1 MIILIFLY
9 IFVLTL
15 FKMMKNLIYY
25 LILLL
30 TMFSCKPKEN
40 MVYMEKEKAVAET
53 EINQAVFYGTHIQSG
68 DLLDIKVTAF
78 DENAV
83 RPFNLHS
90 MNNAT
95 NPEQVNLGQVGQIA
109 PQGYLVDNEGYIYFP
124 VLGKLYIKGMT
135 LAQLRADIEKRLLT
149 YLSDPL
155 VSIKQLNFNV
165 TVLGEVKKPGQYTNP
180 SDKITVL
187 QALGLAGDMTDYGNR
202 TNVKLIREIDGV
214 SKTFTIDFTDKNI
227 TSSPYYYMQQN
238 DVLYVEPDL
247 IKKKTANIDPN
258 RNLAFQIG
266 GIALGLA
273 SILISILK

>member
-40 MVYMEKEKAVAET
+40 MVYMEKEKNIAESK
-53 EINQAVFYGTHIQSG
+53 INQAVFYGAHIQSG
-68 DLLDIKVTAF
+68 DVLDIKVTAF

-83 RPFNLHS
+83 RPFNLYS
-90 MNNAT
+90 MNNSTSAG
-95 NPEQVNLGQVGQIA
+95 QVNGQTAQLA
-109 PQGYLVDNEGYIYFP
+109 PQGYLVDNEGFIYFP

-135 LAQLRADIEKRLLT
+135 LAQLRADLEKRLLA

-155 VSIKQLNFNV
+155 VSIKQLNFNI
-165 TVLGEVKKPGQYTNP
+165 TVLGEVKNPGQYTNP

-214 SKTFTIDFTDKNI
+214 SKTFTIDFTNKNI
-227 TSSPYYYMQQN
+227 TNSPYYYMQQN
-238 DVLYVEPDL
+238 DVLYIEPDL

-266 GIALGLA
+266 GIALGVA
-273 SILISILK
+273 SILISLLK

>member
-1 MIILIFLY
+1 MMILIFLY

-40 MVYMEKEKAVAET
+40 MVYMEKEKNIAESK
-53 EINQAVFYGTHIQSG
+53 INQAVFYGAHIQSG
-68 DLLDIKVTAF
+68 DVLEIKVTAF

-83 RPFNLHS
+83 RPFNLYS
-90 MNNAT
+90 MNNST
-95 NPEQVNLGQVGQIA
+95 STGQVNGQTAQLA
-109 PQGYLVDNEGYIYFP
+109 PQGYLVDNEGFIYFP

-135 LAQLRADIEKRLLT
+135 LAQLRADLEKRLLT
-149 YLSDPL
+149 YLAEPL

-202 TNVKLIREIDGV
+202 TNVKLIREEEGV
-214 SKTFTIDFTDKNI
+214 SKTYVIDFTDKNI

-238 DVLYVEPDL
+238 DVLYVEPDM
-247 IKKKTANIDPN
+247 IKKKSANIDPN
-258 RNLAFQIG
+258 RGLVFQIG
-266 GIALGLA
+266 GVALGVA
-273 SILISILK
+273 SILISILR

>member
-1 MIILIFLY
+1 MIILIFLF

-40 MVYMEKEKAVAET
+40 MVYMEKEKNIAESK
-53 EINQAVFYGTHIQSG
+53 INQAVFYGAHIQSG
-68 DLLDIKVTAF
+68 DVLDIKVTAF

-83 RPFNLHS
+83 RPFNLYS
-90 MNNAT
+90 MNNST
-95 NPEQVNLGQVGQIA
+95 SPGQMNGQTAQLA
-109 PQGYLVDNEGYIYFP
+109 PQGYLVDNEGFIYFP

-135 LAQLRADIEKRLLT
+135 LAQLRADLEKRLLT
-149 YLSDPL
+149 YLAEPL
-155 VSIKQLNFNV
+155 VSIKQLNFNI

-202 TNVKLIREIDGV
+202 TNVKLIREEEGI
-214 SKTFTIDFTDKNI
+214 SKTYVIDFTDKNI

-238 DVLYVEPDL
+238 DVLYVEPDM
-247 IKKKTANIDPN
+247 IKKKSANIDPN
-258 RNLAFQIG
+258 RGLVFQIG
-266 GIALGLA
+266 GVALGVA
-273 SILISILK
+273 SILISILR

>member
-40 MVYMEKEKAVAET
+40 MVYMEKEKNIAESK
-53 EINQAVFYGTHIQSG
+53 INQAVFYGAHIQSG
-68 DLLDIKVTAF
+68 DVLEIKVTAF

-83 RPFNLHS
+83 RPFNLYS
-90 MNNAT
+90 MNNST
-95 NPEQVNLGQVGQIA
+95 STEQVNGQTAQLA
-109 PQGYLVDNEGYIYFP
+109 PQGYLVDNEGFIYFP

-135 LAQLRADIEKRLLT
+135 LAQLRADLEKRLLA

-155 VSIKQLNFNV
+155 VSIKQLNFNI

-214 SKTFTIDFTDKNI
+214 SKTFTIDFTNKNI
-227 TSSPYYYMQQN
+227 TNSPYYYMQQN
-238 DVLYVEPDL
+238 DVLYIEPDL

-266 GIALGLA
+266 GIALGVA
-273 SILISILK
+273 SILISLLK

>member
-83 RPFNLHS
+83 RPFNLYS
-90 MNNAT
+90 MNNST
-95 NPEQVNLGQVGQIA
+95 STEQVNGQTAQLA
-109 PQGYLVDNEGYIYFP
+109 PQGYLVDNEGFIYFP

-135 LAQLRADIEKRLLT
+135 LAQLRADLEKRLLA

-155 VSIKQLNFNV
+155 VSIKQLNFNI
-165 TVLGEVKKPGQYTNP
+165 TVLGEVKNPGQYTNP

-214 SKTFTIDFTDKNI
+214 SKTFTIDFTNKNI
-227 TSSPYYYMQQN
+227 TNSPYYYMQQN
-238 DVLYVEPDL
+238 DVLYIEPDL

-266 GIALGLA
+266 GIALGVA
-273 SILISILK
+273 SILISLLK

>member
-40 MVYMEKEKAVAET
+40 MVYMEKEKNIAESK
-53 EINQAVFYGTHIQSG
+53 INQAVFYGAHIQSG
-68 DLLDIKVTAF
+68 DVLDIKVTAF

-83 RPFNLHS
+83 RPFNLYS
-90 MNNAT
+90 MNNST
-95 NPEQVNLGQVGQIA
+95 STGQVNGQTAQLA
-109 PQGYLVDNEGYIYFP
+109 PQGYLVDNEGFIYFP

-135 LAQLRADIEKRLLT
+135 LAQLRADLEKRLLA
-149 YLSDPL
+149 YLTDPL
-155 VSIKQLNFNV
+155 VSIKQLNFNI

-214 SKTFTIDFTDKNI
+214 SKTYTIDFTNKNI
-227 TSSPYYYMQQN
+227 TNSPYYYMQQN
-238 DVLYVEPDL
+238 DVLYIEPDL

-266 GIALGLA
+266 GIALGVA
-273 SILISILK
+273 SILISLLK

>member
-40 MVYMEKEKAVAET
+40 MVYMEKEKNIAESK
-53 EINQAVFYGTHIQSG
+53 INQAVFYGAHIQSG
-68 DLLDIKVTAF
+68 DVLDIKVTAF

-83 RPFNLHS
+83 RPFNLYS
-90 MNNAT
+90 MNNST
-95 NPEQVNLGQVGQIA
+95 STGQLNGQTAQLA
-109 PQGYLVDNEGYIYFP
+109 PQGYLVDNEGFIYFP

-135 LAQLRADIEKRLLT
+135 LAQLRADLEKRLLT
-149 YLSDPL
+149 YLAEPL
-155 VSIKQLNFNV
+155 VSIKQLNFNI

-214 SKTFTIDFTDKNI
+214 SKTFTIDFTNKNI
-227 TSSPYYYMQQN
+227 TNSPYYYMQQN
-238 DVLYVEPDL
+238 DVLYIEPDL

-266 GIALGLA
+266 GIALGVA
-273 SILISILK
+273 SILISLLK

>member
-1 MIILIFLY
+1 
-9 IFVLTL
+9 
-15 FKMMKNLIYY
+15 MMKNLIYY

-40 MVYMEKEKAVAET
+40 MVYMEKEKNIAESK
-53 EINQAVFYGTHIQSG
+53 INQAVFYGAHIQSG
-68 DLLDIKVTAF
+68 DVLEIKVTAF

-149 YLSDPL
+149 YLAEPL

-165 TVLGEVKKPGQYTNP
+165 TVLGEVKSPGQYTSP
-180 SDKITVL
+180 SDKITIL
-187 QALGLAGDMTDYGNR
+187 QALGLAGDMTDFGNR
-202 TNVKLIREIDGV
+202 TNVKLVREEEGV
-214 SKTFTIDFTDKNI
+214 SKTYVIDFTDKNI

>member
-83 RPFNLHS
+83 RPFNLYS
-90 MNNAT
+90 MNNST
-95 NPEQVNLGQVGQIA
+95 STGQVNGQTAQLA
-109 PQGYLVDNEGYIYFP
+109 PQGYLVDNEGFIYFP

-135 LAQLRADIEKRLLT
+135 LAQLRADLEKRLLA

-155 VSIKQLNFNV
+155 VSIKQLNFNI

-214 SKTFTIDFTDKNI
+214 SKTFTIDFTNKNI
-227 TSSPYYYMQQN
+227 TNSPYYYMQQN
-238 DVLYVEPDL
+238 DVLYIEPDL

-266 GIALGLA
+266 GIALGVA
-273 SILISILK
+273 SILISLLK

>member
-40 MVYMEKEKAVAET
+40 MVYMEKEKNIAESK
-53 EINQAVFYGTHIQSG
+53 INQAVFYGAHIQSG
-68 DLLDIKVTAF
+68 DVLDIKVTAF

-83 RPFNLHS
+83 RPFNLYS
-90 MNNAT
+90 MNNST
-95 NPEQVNLGQVGQIA
+95 STGQVNGQTAQLA
-109 PQGYLVDNEGYIYFP
+109 PQGYLVDNEGFIYFP

-135 LAQLRADIEKRLLT
+135 LAQLRADLEKRLLT
-149 YLSDPL
+149 YLAEPL

-165 TVLGEVKKPGQYTNP
+165 TVLGEVKSPGQYTSP
-180 SDKITVL
+180 SDKITIL

-202 TNVKLIREIDGV
+202 TNVKLIREEEGV
-214 SKTFTIDFTDKNI
+214 SKTYVIDFTDKNI

-238 DVLYVEPDL
+238 DVLYVEPDM
-247 IKKKTANIDPN
+247 IKKKSANIDPN
-258 RNLAFQIG
+258 RGLVFQIG
-266 GIALGLA
+266 GVALGVA
-273 SILISILK
+273 SILISILR

>member
-40 MVYMEKEKAVAET
+40 MVYMEKEKNIAESK
-53 EINQAVFYGTHIQSG
+53 INQAVFYGAHIQSG
-68 DLLDIKVTAF
+68 DVLEIKVTAF

-83 RPFNLHS
+83 RPFNLYS
-90 MNNAT
+90 MNNST
-95 NPEQVNLGQVGQIA
+95 SPGQMNGQTAQLA
-109 PQGYLVDNEGYIYFP
+109 PQGYLVDNEGFIYFP

-135 LAQLRADIEKRLLT
+135 LAQLRADLEKRLLT
-149 YLSDPL
+149 YLAEPL
-155 VSIKQLNFNV
+155 VSIKQLNFNI

-202 TNVKLIREIDGV
+202 TNVKLIREEEGV
-214 SKTFTIDFTDKNI
+214 SKTYTIDFTDKNI

-238 DVLYVEPDL
+238 DVLYVEPDM
-247 IKKKTANIDPN
+247 IKKKSANIDPN
-258 RNLAFQIG
+258 RGLVFQIG
-266 GIALGLA
+266 GVALGVA
-273 SILISILK
+273 SILISILR

>member
-1 MIILIFLY
+1 MMILIFLY

-83 RPFNLHS
+83 RPFNLYS
-90 MNNAT
+90 MNNST
-95 NPEQVNLGQVGQIA
+95 STEQVNGQTAQLA
-109 PQGYLVDNEGYIYFP
+109 PQGYLVDNEGFIYFP

-135 LAQLRADIEKRLLT
+135 LAQLRADLEKRLLA

-155 VSIKQLNFNV
+155 VSIKQLNFNI

-214 SKTFTIDFTDKNI
+214 SKTFTIDFTNKNI
-227 TSSPYYYMQQN
+227 TNSPYYYMQQN
-238 DVLYVEPDL
+238 DVLYIEPDL

-266 GIALGLA
+266 GIALGVA
-273 SILISILK
+273 SILISLLK

>member
-83 RPFNLHS
+83 RPFNLYS
-90 MNNAT
+90 MNNST
-95 NPEQVNLGQVGQIA
+95 STGQVNGQTAQLA
-109 PQGYLVDNEGYIYFP
+109 PQGYLVDNEGFIYFP

-135 LAQLRADIEKRLLT
+135 LAQLRADLEKRLLA
-149 YLSDPL
+149 YLTDPL
-155 VSIKQLNFNV
+155 VSIKQLNFNI

-214 SKTFTIDFTDKNI
+214 SKTFTIDFTNKNI
-227 TSSPYYYMQQN
+227 TNSPYYYMQQN
-238 DVLYVEPDL
+238 DVLYIEPDL

-266 GIALGLA
+266 GIALGVA
-273 SILISILK
+273 SILISLLK

>member
-83 RPFNLHS
+83 RPFNLYS
-90 MNNAT
+90 MNNST
-95 NPEQVNLGQVGQIA
+95 STEQVNGQTAQLA
-109 PQGYLVDNEGYIYFP
+109 PQGYLVDNEGFIYFP

-135 LAQLRADIEKRLLT
+135 LAQLRADLEKRLLA
-149 YLSDPL
+149 YLTDPL
-155 VSIKQLNFNV
+155 VSIKQLNFNI

-214 SKTFTIDFTDKNI
+214 SKTFTIDFTNKNI
-227 TSSPYYYMQQN
+227 TNSPYYYMQQN
-238 DVLYVEPDL
+238 DVLYIEPDL

-266 GIALGLA
+266 GIALGVA
-273 SILISILK
+273 SILISLLK

>member
-40 MVYMEKEKAVAET
+40 MVYMEKEKNIAESK
-53 EINQAVFYGTHIQSG
+53 INQAVFYGAHIQSG
-68 DLLDIKVTAF
+68 DVLDIKVTAF

-83 RPFNLHS
+83 RPFNLYS
-90 MNNAT
+90 MNNST
-95 NPEQVNLGQVGQIA
+95 STGQVNGQTAQLA
-109 PQGYLVDNEGYIYFP
+109 PQGYLVDNEGFIYFP
-124 VLGKLYIKGMT
+124 VIGKLYIKGMT
-135 LAQLRADIEKRLLT
+135 LAQLRADLEKRLLA
-149 YLSDPL
+149 YLAEPL
-155 VSIKQLNFNV
+155 VSIKQLNFNI

-187 QALGLAGDMTDYGNR
+187 QALGLAGDMTDFGNR

-214 SKTFTIDFTDKNI
+214 SKTFTIDFTNKNI
-227 TSSPYYYMQQN
+227 TNSPYYYMQQN
-238 DVLYVEPDL
+238 DVLYVEPDI
-247 IKKKTANIDPN
+247 IKKKSANIDPN
-258 RNLAFQIG
+258 RGLVFQIG
-266 GIALGLA
+266 GVALGVA

>member
-40 MVYMEKEKAVAET
+40 MVYMEKEKNIAESK
-53 EINQAVFYGTHIQSG
+53 INQAVFYGAHIQSG
-68 DLLDIKVTAF
+68 DVLEIKVTAF

-83 RPFNLHS
+83 RPFNLYS
-90 MNNAT
+90 MNNST
-95 NPEQVNLGQVGQIA
+95 SPGQMNGQTAQLA
-109 PQGYLVDNEGYIYFP
+109 PQGYLVDNEGFIYFP

-135 LAQLRADIEKRLLT
+135 LAQLRADLEKRLLT
-149 YLSDPL
+149 YLAEPL
-155 VSIKQLNFNV
+155 VSIKQLNFNI

-202 TNVKLIREIDGV
+202 TNVKLIREEEGV
-214 SKTFTIDFTDKNI
+214 SKTYVIDFTDKNI

-238 DVLYVEPDL
+238 DVLYVEPDM
-247 IKKKTANIDPN
+247 IKKKSANIDPN
-258 RNLAFQIG
+258 RGLVFQIG
-266 GIALGLA
+266 GVALGVA
-273 SILISILK
+273 SILISILR

>member
-1 MIILIFLY
+1 MMILIFLY

-83 RPFNLHS
+83 RPFNLYS
-90 MNNAT
+90 MNNST
-95 NPEQVNLGQVGQIA
+95 STGQVNGQTAQLA
-109 PQGYLVDNEGYIYFP
+109 PQGYLVDNEGFIYFP

-135 LAQLRADIEKRLLT
+135 LAQLRADLEKRLLA
-149 YLSDPL
+149 YLTDPL
-155 VSIKQLNFNV
+155 VSIKQLNFNI
-165 TVLGEVKKPGQYTNP
+165 TVLGEVKNPGQYTNP

-214 SKTFTIDFTDKNI
+214 SKTFTIDFTNKNI
-227 TSSPYYYMQQN
+227 TNSPYYYMQQN
-238 DVLYVEPDL
+238 DVLYIEPDL

-266 GIALGLA
+266 GIAIGVA
-273 SILISILK
+273 SILISLLK

>member
-40 MVYMEKEKAVAET
+40 MVYMEKEKNIAESK
-53 EINQAVFYGTHIQSG
+53 INQAVFYGAHIQSG
-68 DLLDIKVTAF
+68 DVLEIKVTAF

-83 RPFNLHS
+83 RPFNLYS
-90 MNNAT
+90 MNNST
-95 NPEQVNLGQVGQIA
+95 SPGQMNGQTAQLA
-109 PQGYLVDNEGYIYFP
+109 PQGYLVDNEGFIYFP

-135 LAQLRADIEKRLLT
+135 LAQLRADLEKRLLT
-149 YLSDPL
+149 YLAEPL
-155 VSIKQLNFNV
+155 VSIKQLNFNI

-202 TNVKLIREIDGV
+202 TNVKLIREEEGI
-214 SKTFTIDFTDKNI
+214 SKTYVIDFTDKNI

-238 DVLYVEPDL
+238 DVLYVEPDM
-247 IKKKTANIDPN
+247 IKKKSANIDPN
-258 RNLAFQIG
+258 RGLVFQIG
-266 GIALGLA
+266 GVALGVA
-273 SILISILK
+273 SILISILR

>member
-83 RPFNLHS
+83 RPFNLYS
-90 MNNAT
+90 MNNST
-95 NPEQVNLGQVGQIA
+95 STGQVNGQTAQLA
-109 PQGYLVDNEGYIYFP
+109 PQGYLVDNEGFIYFP

-135 LAQLRADIEKRLLT
+135 LAQLRADLEKRLLA

-155 VSIKQLNFNV
+155 VSIKQLNFNI
-165 TVLGEVKKPGQYTNP
+165 TVLGEVKNPGQYTNP

-214 SKTFTIDFTDKNI
+214 SKTYTIDFTNKNI
-227 TSSPYYYMQQN
+227 TNSPYYYMQQN
-238 DVLYVEPDL
+238 DVLYIEPDL

-266 GIALGLA
+266 GIALGVA
-273 SILISILK
+273 SILISLLK

>member
-40 MVYMEKEKAVAET
+40 MVYMEKEKNIAESK
-53 EINQAVFYGTHIQSG
+53 INQAVFYGAHIQSG
-68 DLLDIKVTAF
+68 DVLEIKVTAF

-83 RPFNLHS
+83 RPFNLYS
-90 MNNAT
+90 MNNSSS
-95 NPEQVNLGQVGQIA
+95 PGQLSGQTAQLA
-109 PQGYLVDNEGYIYFP
+109 PQVYLVDNEGFIYFP
-124 VLGKLYIKGMT
+124 VIGKLYIKGMT
-135 LAQLRADIEKRLLT
+135 LAQLRADLEKRLLT
-149 YLSDPL
+149 YLAEPL

-165 TVLGEVKKPGQYTNP
+165 TVLGEVKNPGQHTSA
-180 SDKITVL
+180 SDKITIL
-187 QALGLAGDMTDYGNR
+187 QALGLAGDMTDFGNR
-202 TNVKLIREIDGV
+202 TNVKLIREINGV
-214 SKTFTIDFTDKNI
+214 SKTFTIDFTNKNI
-227 TSSPYYYMQQN
+227 TNSPYYYMQQN
-238 DVLYVEPDL
+238 DVLYIEPDI

-266 GIALGLA
+266 GIALGVA

>member
-1 MIILIFLY
+1 MMILIFLY

-83 RPFNLHS
+83 RPFNLYS
-90 MNNAT
+90 MNNST
-95 NPEQVNLGQVGQIA
+95 STGQVNGQTAQLA
-109 PQGYLVDNEGYIYFP
+109 PQGYLVDNEGFIYFP

-135 LAQLRADIEKRLLT
+135 LAQLRADLEKRLLA
-149 YLSDPL
+149 YLTDPL
-155 VSIKQLNFNV
+155 VSIKQLNFNI
-165 TVLGEVKKPGQYTNP
+165 TVLGEVKNPGQYTNP

-214 SKTFTIDFTDKNI
+214 SKTYTIDFTNKNI
-227 TSSPYYYMQQN
+227 TNSPYYYMQQN
-238 DVLYVEPDL
+238 DVLYIEPDL

-266 GIALGLA
+266 GIALGVA
-273 SILISILK
+273 SILISLLK

>member
-1 MIILIFLY
+1 MIVLIFLY

-15 FKMMKNLIYY
+15 FKMMENLIYY

-40 MVYMEKEKAVAET
+40 MVYMEKEKNIAES

-68 DLLDIKVTAF
+68 DVLEIKVTAF

-83 RPFNLHS
+83 RPFNLYS
-90 MNNAT
+90 MNNST
-95 NPEQVNLGQVGQIA
+95 SPGQLNGQTAQLA
-109 PQGYLVDNEGYIYFP
+109 PQGYLVDNEGFIYFP

-135 LAQLRADIEKRLLT
+135 LAQLRADLEKRLLT
-149 YLSDPL
+149 YLAEPL
-155 VSIKQLNFNV
+155 VSIKQLNFNI

>member
-1 MIILIFLY
+1 MMILIFLY

-40 MVYMEKEKAVAET
+40 MVYMEKEKNIAESK
-53 EINQAVFYGTHIQSG
+53 INQAVFYGAHIQSG
-68 DLLDIKVTAF
+68 DVLDIKVTAF

-83 RPFNLHS
+83 RPFNLYS
-90 MNNAT
+90 MNNST
-95 NPEQVNLGQVGQIA
+95 SPGQMNGQTAQLA
-109 PQGYLVDNEGYIYFP
+109 PQGYLVDNEGFIYFP
-124 VLGKLYIKGMT
+124 VIGKLYIKGMT
-135 LAQLRADIEKRLLT
+135 LAQLRADLEKRLLA
-149 YLSDPL
+149 YLTDPL
-155 VSIKQLNFNV
+155 VSIKQLNFNI

-202 TNVKLIREIDGV
+202 TNVKLIREEEGI
-214 SKTFTIDFTDKNI
+214 SKTYTIDFTDKNI

-238 DVLYVEPDL
+238 DVLYVEPDI
-247 IKKKTANIDPN
+247 IKKKSANIDPN
-258 RNLAFQIG
+258 RSLIFQIG
-266 GIALGLA
+266 GVALGVA

>member
-1 MIILIFLY
+1 
-9 IFVLTL
+9 
-15 FKMMKNLIYY
+15 MKNLIYY

-40 MVYMEKEKAVAET
+40 MVYMEKEKNIAESK
-53 EINQAVFYGTHIQSG
+53 INQAVFYGAHIQSG
-68 DLLDIKVTAF
+68 DVLDIKVTAF

-83 RPFNLHS
+83 RPFNLYS
-90 MNNAT
+90 MNNST
-95 NPEQVNLGQVGQIA
+95 STGQVNGQTAQLA
-109 PQGYLVDNEGYIYFP
+109 PQGYLVDNEGFIYFP

-135 LAQLRADIEKRLLT
+135 LAQLRADLEKRLLA
-149 YLSDPL
+149 YLTDPL
-155 VSIKQLNFNV
+155 VSIKQLNFNI
-165 TVLGEVKKPGQYTNP
+165 TVLGEVKNPGQYTNP

-214 SKTFTIDFTDKNI
+214 SKTYTIDFTNKNI
-227 TSSPYYYMQQN
+227 TNSPYYYMQQN
-238 DVLYVEPDL
+238 DVLYIEPDL

-266 GIALGLA
+266 GIALGVA
-273 SILISILK
+273 SILISLLK

>member
-1 MIILIFLY
+1 MIILIFLF

-40 MVYMEKEKAVAET
+40 MVYMEKEKNIAESK
-53 EINQAVFYGTHIQSG
+53 INQAVFYGAHIQSG
-68 DLLDIKVTAF
+68 DVLEIKVTAF

-83 RPFNLHS
+83 RPFNLYS
-90 MNNAT
+90 MNNST
-95 NPEQVNLGQVGQIA
+95 SPGQLNGQTAQLA
-109 PQGYLVDNEGYIYFP
+109 PQGYLVDNEGFIYFP

-135 LAQLRADIEKRLLT
+135 LAQLRADLEKRLLT
-149 YLSDPL
+149 YLAEPL
-155 VSIKQLNFNV
+155 VSIKQLNFNI

-202 TNVKLIREIDGV
+202 TNVKLIREEEGI
-214 SKTFTIDFTDKNI
+214 SKTYVIDFTDKNI

-238 DVLYVEPDL
+238 DVLYVEPDM
-247 IKKKTANIDPN
+247 IKKKSANIDPN
-258 RNLAFQIG
+258 RGLVFQIG
-266 GIALGLA
+266 GVALGVA
-273 SILISILK
+273 SILISILR

>member
-1 MIILIFLY
+1 MIILIFLF

-40 MVYMEKEKAVAET
+40 MVYMEKEKNIAESN
-53 EINQAVFYGTHIQSG
+53 INQAVFYGAHIQSG
-68 DLLDIKVTAF
+68 DVLDIKVTAF

-83 RPFNLHS
+83 RPFNLYS
-90 MNNAT
+90 MNNST
-95 NPEQVNLGQVGQIA
+95 SPGQMNGQTAQLA
-109 PQGYLVDNEGYIYFP
+109 PQGYLVDNEGFIYFP

-135 LAQLRADIEKRLLT
+135 LAQLRADLEKRLFAYLT
-149 YLSDPL
+149 DPL
-155 VSIKQLNFNV
+155 VSIKQLNFNI
-165 TVLGEVKKPGQYTNP
+165 TVLGEVKNPGQYTNP

-202 TNVKLIREIDGV
+202 TNVKLIREEEGI
-214 SKTFTIDFTDKNI
+214 SKTYVIDFTDKNI

-238 DVLYVEPDL
+238 DVLYVEPDM
-247 IKKKTANIDPN
+247 IKKKSANIDPN
-258 RNLAFQIG
+258 RGLVFQIG
-266 GIALGLA
+266 GVALGVA
-273 SILISILK
+273 SILISILR

>member
-1 MIILIFLY
+1 MIILIFLF

-40 MVYMEKEKAVAET
+40 MVYMEKEKNIAESK
-53 EINQAVFYGTHIQSG
+53 INQAVFYGAHIQSG
-68 DLLDIKVTAF
+68 DVLDIKVTAF

-83 RPFNLHS
+83 RPFNLYS
-90 MNNAT
+90 MNNST
-95 NPEQVNLGQVGQIA
+95 STGQVNGQTAQLA
-109 PQGYLVDNEGYIYFP
+109 PQGYLVDNEGFIYFP

-135 LAQLRADIEKRLLT
+135 LAQLRVDLEKRLLT
-149 YLSDPL
+149 YLAEPL
-155 VSIKQLNFNV
+155 VSIKQLNFNI

-202 TNVKLIREIDGV
+202 TNVKLIREEEGV
-214 SKTFTIDFTDKNI
+214 SKTYVIDFTDKNI

-238 DVLYVEPDL
+238 DVLYVEPDM
-247 IKKKTANIDPN
+247 IKKKSANIDPN
-258 RNLAFQIG
+258 RGLVFQIG
-266 GIALGLA
+266 GVALGVA
-273 SILISILK
+273 SILISILR

>member
-40 MVYMEKEKAVAET
+40 MVYMEKEKNIAESK
-53 EINQAVFYGTHIQSG
+53 INQAVFYGAHIQSG
-68 DLLDIKVTAF
+68 DVLDIKVTAF

-83 RPFNLHS
+83 RPFNLYS
-90 MNNAT
+90 MNNST
-95 NPEQVNLGQVGQIA
+95 SPGQMNGQTAQLA
-109 PQGYLVDNEGYIYFP
+109 PQGYLVDNEGFIYFP

-135 LAQLRADIEKRLLT
+135 LAQLRADLEKRLLT
-149 YLSDPL
+149 YLAEPL
-155 VSIKQLNFNV
+155 VSIKQLNFNI

-202 TNVKLIREIDGV
+202 TNVKLIREEEGI
-214 SKTFTIDFTDKNI
+214 SKTYTIDFTDKNI

-238 DVLYVEPDL
+238 DVLYVEPDM
-247 IKKKTANIDPN
+247 IKKKSANIDPN
-258 RNLAFQIG
+258 RGLVFQIG
-266 GIALGLA
+266 GVALGVA

>member
-53 EINQAVFYGTHIQSG
+53 EINQAVFYGAHIQSG
-68 DLLDIKVTAF
+68 DVLEIKVTAF

-83 RPFNLHS
+83 RPFNLYS
-90 MNNAT
+90 MNNST
-95 NPEQVNLGQVGQIA
+95 STGQVNGQTAQLA
-109 PQGYLVDNEGYIYFP
+109 PQGYLVDNEGFIYFP

-135 LAQLRADIEKRLLT
+135 LAQLRADLEKRLLA
-149 YLSDPL
+149 YLTDPL
-155 VSIKQLNFNV
+155 VSIKQLNFNI
-165 TVLGEVKKPGQYTNP
+165 TVLGEVKNPGQYTNP

-214 SKTFTIDFTDKNI
+214 SKTFTIDFTNKNI
-227 TSSPYYYMQQN
+227 TNSPYYYMQQN
-238 DVLYVEPDL
+238 DVLYIEPDL

-266 GIALGLA
+266 GIALGVA
-273 SILISILK
+273 SILISLLK

>member
-1 MIILIFLY
+1 MIILIFLF

-40 MVYMEKEKAVAET
+40 MVYMEKEKNIAESK
-53 EINQAVFYGTHIQSG
+53 INQAVFYGAHIQSG
-68 DLLDIKVTAF
+68 DVLDIKVTAF

-83 RPFNLHS
+83 RPFNLYS
-90 MNNAT
+90 MNNST
-95 NPEQVNLGQVGQIA
+95 STGQVNGQTAQLA
-109 PQGYLVDNEGYIYFP
+109 PQGYLVDNEGFIYFP

-135 LAQLRADIEKRLLT
+135 LAQLRADLEKRLLT
-149 YLSDPL
+149 YLAEPL
-155 VSIKQLNFNV
+155 VSIKQLNFNI

-214 SKTFTIDFTDKNI
+214 SKTFTIDFTNKNI
-227 TSSPYYYMQQN
+227 TNSPYYYMQQN
-238 DVLYVEPDL
+238 DVLYVEPDI
-247 IKKKTANIDPN
+247 IKKKSANIDPN
-258 RNLAFQIG
+258 RSLIFQIG
-266 GIALGLA
+266 GVALGVA
-273 SILISILK
+273 SILISILR

>member
-40 MVYMEKEKAVAET
+40 MVYMEKEKNIAESK
-53 EINQAVFYGTHIQSG
+53 INQAVFYGAHIQSG
-68 DLLDIKVTAF
+68 DVLDIKVTAF

-83 RPFNLHS
+83 RPFNLYS
-90 MNNAT
+90 MNNST
-95 NPEQVNLGQVGQIA
+95 STGQVNGQTAQLA
-109 PQGYLVDNEGYIYFP
+109 PQGYLVDNEGFIYFP

-135 LAQLRADIEKRLLT
+135 LAQLRADLEKRLLA
-149 YLSDPL
+149 YLTDPL
-155 VSIKQLNFNV
+155 VSIKQLNFNI

-214 SKTFTIDFTDKNI
+214 SKTFTIDFTNKNI
-227 TSSPYYYMQQN
+227 TNSPYYYMQQN
-238 DVLYVEPDL
+238 DVLYIEPDL

-266 GIALGLA
+266 GIALGVA
-273 SILISILK
+273 SILISLLK

>member
-40 MVYMEKEKAVAET
+40 MVYMEKEKNIAESK
-53 EINQAVFYGTHIQSG
+53 INQAVFYGAHIQSG
-68 DLLDIKVTAF
+68 DVLDIKVTAF

-83 RPFNLHS
+83 RPFNLYS
-90 MNNAT
+90 MNNST
-95 NPEQVNLGQVGQIA
+95 STGQVNGQTAQLA
-109 PQGYLVDNEGYIYFP
+109 PQGYLVDNEGFIYFP
-124 VLGKLYIKGMT
+124 VIGKLYIKGMT
-135 LAQLRADIEKRLLT
+135 LAQLRADLEKRLLA
-149 YLSDPL
+149 YLAEPL

-165 TVLGEVKKPGQYTNP
+165 TVLGEVKSPGQYTSP
-180 SDKITVL
+180 SDKITIL
-187 QALGLAGDMTDYGNR
+187 QALGLAGDMTDFGNR

-214 SKTFTIDFTDKNI
+214 SKTFAIDFTSKNI
-227 TSSPYYYMQQN
+227 TNSPYYYMQQN
-238 DVLYVEPDL
+238 DVLYVEPDM
-247 IKKKTANIDPN
+247 IKKKSANIDPN
-258 RNLAFQIG
+258 RSLIFQIG
-266 GIALGLA
+266 GVALGVA

>member
-25 LILLL
+25 LVLLL

-53 EINQAVFYGTHIQSG
+53 EINQAVFYGAHIQSG
-68 DLLDIKVTAF
+68 DVLDIKVTAF

-83 RPFNLHS
+83 RPFNLYS
-90 MNNAT
+90 MNNST
-95 NPEQVNLGQVGQIA
+95 SPGQMNGQTAQLA
-109 PQGYLVDNEGYIYFP
+109 PQGYLVDNEGFIYFP
-124 VLGKLYIKGMT
+124 VIGKLYIKGMT
-135 LAQLRADIEKRLLT
+135 LAQLRADLEKRLLA

-155 VSIKQLNFNV
+155 VSIKQLNFNI

-214 SKTFTIDFTDKNI
+214 SKTFTIDFTNKNI
-227 TSSPYYYMQQN
+227 TNSPYYYMQQN
-238 DVLYVEPDL
+238 DVLYVEPDM
-247 IKKKTANIDPN
+247 IKKKSANIDPN
-258 RNLAFQIG
+258 RGLVFQIG
-266 GIALGLA
+266 GVALGVA

>member
-1 MIILIFLY
+1 MIILIFLF

-40 MVYMEKEKAVAET
+40 MVYMEKEKNIAESK
-53 EINQAVFYGTHIQSG
+53 INQAVFYGAHIQSG
-68 DLLDIKVTAF
+68 DVLEIKVTAF

-83 RPFNLHS
+83 RPFNLYS
-90 MNNAT
+90 MNNSSS
-95 NPEQVNLGQVGQIA
+95 PGQLSGQTAQLA
-109 PQGYLVDNEGYIYFP
+109 PQVYLVDNEGFIYFP

-135 LAQLRADIEKRLLT
+135 LAQLRADLEKRLLT
-149 YLSDPL
+149 YLAEPL
-155 VSIKQLNFNV
+155 VSIKQLNFNI

-202 TNVKLIREIDGV
+202 TNVKLIREEEGI
-214 SKTFTIDFTDKNI
+214 SKTYVIDFTDKNI

-238 DVLYVEPDL
+238 DVLYVEPDM
-247 IKKKTANIDPN
+247 IKKKSANIDPN
-258 RNLAFQIG
+258 RGLVFQIG
-266 GIALGLA
+266 GVALGVA

>member
-83 RPFNLHS
+83 RPFNLYS
-90 MNNAT
+90 MNNST
-95 NPEQVNLGQVGQIA
+95 STGQVNGQTAQLA
-109 PQGYLVDNEGYIYFP
+109 PQGYLVDNEGFIYFP

-135 LAQLRADIEKRLLT
+135 LAQLRADLEKRLLA
-149 YLSDPL
+149 YLTDPL
-155 VSIKQLNFNV
+155 VSIKQLNFNI

-214 SKTFTIDFTDKNI
+214 SKTYTIDFTNKNI
-227 TSSPYYYMQQN
+227 TNSPYYYMQQN
-238 DVLYVEPDL
+238 DVLYIEPDL

-266 GIALGLA
+266 GIALGVA
-273 SILISILK
+273 SILISLLK